1 MNVAVL
7 CDFDGTITED
17 DVAQLIFDR
26 FGSHIWWDIE
36 NRFRRGEISCR
47 NALIGEFST
56 VRASKQ
62 EIESY
67 LKNNVPMNG
76 AFSQFVESC
85 RSRNVPLSIVSD
97 GLDFYIDLI
106 LREINLDGVNVYCNK
121 AVFEDNKVRITFPYT
136 NPKCDKCGN
145 CKTQHLKKLKK
156 KGYSVIYV
164 GDGYSD
170 MCVAKEADIVI
181 AKSHL
186 LDFCRSNKIAC
197 VPFKEFTEVATLF
210 NKKLDELEKTHN
222 GNGEKPES
230 I

>member
-1 MNVAVL
+1 MNAAVM

-36 NRFRRGEISCR
+36 NRFRRGEISCK

-56 VRASKQ
+56 VRASRQ
-62 EIESY
+62 EIESFV
-67 LKNNVPMNG
+67 KNNVPMNG
-76 AFSQFVESC
+76 DFSHFVDSC
-85 RSRNVPLSIVSD
+85 RGRNLPLSIVSD

-106 LREINLDGVNVYCNK
+106 LSETNLDGIKVFCNK
-121 AVFEDNKVRITFPYT
+121 AVFEDNKVRINFPYG

-145 CKTQHLKKLKK
+145 CKTQHLRRLKN
-156 KGYSVIYV
+156 KGHYVIYI

-170 MCVAKEADIVI
+170 MCVAKEADFVV

-186 LDFCRSNKIAC
+186 LDFCRANRIAC
-197 VPFKEFTEVATLF
+197 APFREFGEVAAVVS
-210 NKKLDELEKTHN
+210 KKLDDLTKCNENHAKS
-222 GNGEKPES
+222 G
-230 I
+230 